1 MYIKS
6 NRSSSYVGT
15 FVTSDKSDMNKL
27 SELRESVSMLNKTDA
42 FGRYKDYGARD
53 NGTIKKRVV
62 VRGRKAI
69 TKMVSP
75 RGYFIPG
82 SKGPVQYSYHGN
94 IVGGIKN
101 AKEFDVYIYD
111 RSN

>member
-1 MYIKS
+1 MGWQAQLS
-6 NRSSSYVGT
+6 VFSY
-15 FVTSDKSDMNKL
+15 DPMN
-27 SELRESVSMLNKTDA
+27 
-42 FGRYKDYGARD
+42 G
-53 NGTIKKRVV
+53 
-62 VRGRKAI
+62 
-69 TKMVSP
+69 P